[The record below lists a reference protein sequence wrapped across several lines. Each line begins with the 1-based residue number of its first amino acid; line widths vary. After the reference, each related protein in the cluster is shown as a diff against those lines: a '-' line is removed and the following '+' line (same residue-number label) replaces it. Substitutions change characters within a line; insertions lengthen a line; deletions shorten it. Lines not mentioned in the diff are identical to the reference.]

1 MKNTHVLSSVL
12 LVLALTGCAS
22 TKDTL
27 VVKPQVVE
35 RPKLEIPAPAPVQ
48 QLQFEWVVI
57 TKENYEKK
65 FKEIESRG
73 GTVTLFALTPQGYQN
88 LSMNVS
94 ELRRFMQQQQAIIA
108 ALKKYYEASDTKPA
122 EK

>member
-1 MKNTHVLSSVL
+1 MKNTYFLSFVLLSLVLS
-12 LVLALTGCAS
+12 GCAS

-35 RPKLEIPAPAPVQ
+35 RPKLEVPAPSPVQ
-48 QLQFEWVVI
+48 QLPFEWIVI

-65 FKEIESRG
+65 FKEIESKG

-94 ELRRFMQQQQAIIA
+94 ELRRFMQQQQAVIA
-108 ALKKYYEASDTKPA
+108 ALKKYYETEATPA

>member
-1 MKNTHVLSSVL
+1 MKNTHILSAVL
-12 LVLALTGCAS
+12 LALALTGCAS
-22 TKDTL
+22 TKETL
-27 VVKPQVVE
+27 VVRPQVVE
-35 RPKLEIPAPAPVQ
+35 RPRLEVPSPQPVQ
-48 QLQFEWVVI
+48 QLPFEWIVI
-57 TKENYEKK
+57 TKDNYEKK
-65 FKEIESRG
+65 FKEIESKG

-94 ELRRFMQQQQAIIA
+94 ELRRFLQQHHADIA

>member
-1 MKNTHVLSSVL
+1 MKNTYFLSFVLLSLVLS
-12 LVLALTGCAS
+12 GCAS

-35 RPKLEIPAPAPVQ
+35 RPKLEVPAPAPVQ
-48 QLQFEWVVI
+48 QLQFEWIVI

-65 FKEIESRG
+65 FKEIESKG

-94 ELRRFMQQQQAIIA
+94 ELRRFMQQQQAVIA
-108 ALKKYYEASDTKPA
+108 ALKKYYETEATPA